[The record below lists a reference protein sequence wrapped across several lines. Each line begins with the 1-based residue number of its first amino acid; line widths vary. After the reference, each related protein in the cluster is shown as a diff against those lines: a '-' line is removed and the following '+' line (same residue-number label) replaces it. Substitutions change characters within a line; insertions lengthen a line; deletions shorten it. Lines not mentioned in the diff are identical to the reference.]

1 MEFRQAK
8 ISDLDQIVEIIEL
21 SKKYLKETKVDQWQ
35 DGYPAKEDLR
45 RDIESGNSYVLTN
58 KGEIVATTV
67 ISLEGESTYN
77 SIFNGEWI
85 TNEEYIVMHRV
96 AVHDKYKGKGI
107 PFTAVLPGG
116 PLPSGLFQNPYLY
129 VGVKIVLK
137 DETVLAIYV
146 SKEKTMVNTDQYIQ
160 DRKIAKKIEEMIKN
174 VCEIS

>member
-1 MEFRQAK
+1 MKFRQAK

-58 KGEIVATTV
+58 KDEIVATTV
-67 ISLEGESTYN
+67 ISLDGESTYN

-85 TNEEYIVMHRV
+85 TNEDYIVMHRV

-107 PFTAVLPGG
+107 FKELIKEAEILALNKGISSIKIDTHRDNISMQRAVVKNDFKKCGII
-116 PLPSGLFQNPYLY
+116 YLED
-129 VGVKIVLK
+129 GSERIAFEKVLK
-137 DETVLAIYV
+137 
-146 SKEKTMVNTDQYIQ
+146 SF
-160 DRKIAKKIEEMIKN
+160 
-174 VCEIS
+174 

>member
-45 RDIESGNSYVLTN
+45 RDIENRNSYVLTN
-58 KGEIVATTV
+58 KDEIVATTV
-67 ISLEGESTYN
+67 ISLDGESTYN

-85 TNEEYIVMHRV
+85 TNEDYIVMHRV

-107 PFTAVLPGG
+107 FKELIKEAEILALNKGISSIKIDTHRDNISMQRAVVKNDFKKCGII
-116 PLPSGLFQNPYLY
+116 YLED
-129 VGVKIVLK
+129 GSERIAFEKVLK
-137 DETVLAIYV
+137 
-146 SKEKTMVNTDQYIQ
+146 SF
-160 DRKIAKKIEEMIKN
+160 
-174 VCEIS
+174 

>member
-45 RDIESGNSYVLTN
+45 KDIESGNSYVLTN
-58 KGEIVATTV
+58 KDEIVATTV

-77 SIFNGEWI
+77 LIFNGEWI
-85 TNEEYIVMHRV
+85 TNEDYIVMHRV

-107 PFTAVLPGG
+107 FKELIKEAESLALNKGISSIKIDTHRDNISMQRAVVKNDFKRCGII
-116 PLPSGLFQNPYLY
+116 YL
-129 VGVKIVLK
+129 GDGSERIAFEKVLK
-137 DETVLAIYV
+137 
-146 SKEKTMVNTDQYIQ
+146 SF
-160 DRKIAKKIEEMIKN
+160 
-174 VCEIS
+174 

>member
-45 RDIESGNSYVLTN
+45 KDIESGNSYVLTN
-58 KGEIVATTV
+58 KDEIVATTV

-77 SIFNGEWI
+77 LIFNGEWI

-107 PFTAVLPGG
+107 FKELIKEAESLALNKGISSIKIDTHRDNISMQRAVVKND
-116 PLPSGLFQNPYLY
+116 FQKCGIIYLED
-129 VGVKIVLK
+129 GSERIAFEKVLK
-137 DETVLAIYV
+137 
-146 SKEKTMVNTDQYIQ
+146 SF
-160 DRKIAKKIEEMIKN
+160 
-174 VCEIS
+174 

>member
-1 MEFRQAK
+1 MEFRQAN

-58 KGEIVATTV
+58 KDEIVATTV
-67 ISLEGESTYN
+67 ISLDGESTYN

-96 AVHDKYKGKGI
+96 AVHDRYKGKGI
-107 PFTAVLPGG
+107 FKELIKEAENLALNKGIFSIKIDTHRDNLSMQKALLKNDFKKCGII
-116 PLPSGLFQNPYLY
+116 YLED
-129 VGVKIVLK
+129 GSERI
-137 DETVLAIYV
+137 AF
-146 SKEKTMVNTDQYIQ
+146 EKVMKYF
-160 DRKIAKKIEEMIKN
+160 
-174 VCEIS
+174 

>member
-58 KGEIVATTV
+58 KDEIIATTV

-107 PFTAVLPGG
+107 FKELIKEAESLDLNKRILSIKIDTHRDNISMQRAVVKNDFKRCGII
-116 PLPSGLFQNPYLY
+116 YLED
-129 VGVKIVLK
+129 GSERIAFEKVLK
-137 DETVLAIYV
+137 
-146 SKEKTMVNTDQYIQ
+146 SF
-160 DRKIAKKIEEMIKN
+160 
-174 VCEIS
+174 

>member
-58 KGEIVATTV
+58 KDEIVATTV
-67 ISLEGESTYN
+67 ISLDGESTYN

-85 TNEEYIVMHRV
+85 TNEDYIVMHRV

-107 PFTAVLPGG
+107 FKELIKEAENLALNKGISSIKIDTHRDNISMQRAVVKNDFKRCGII
-116 PLPSGLFQNPYLY
+116 YLED
-129 VGVKIVLK
+129 GSERIAFEKVLK
-137 DETVLAIYV
+137 
-146 SKEKTMVNTDQYIQ
+146 SF
-160 DRKIAKKIEEMIKN
+160 
-174 VCEIS
+174 

>member
-58 KGEIVATTV
+58 KDEIVATTV
-67 ISLEGESTYN
+67 ISLDGESTYN

-96 AVHDKYKGKGI
+96 AVHNKYKGKGI
-107 PFTAVLPGG
+107 FKELIKEAESLALNNDIFSIKIDTHRDNVSMQRAVVKNDFKRCGII
-116 PLPSGLFQNPYLY
+116 YLED
-129 VGVKIVLK
+129 GSERI
-137 DETVLAIYV
+137 AF
-146 SKEKTMVNTDQYIQ
+146 EKVINFF
-160 DRKIAKKIEEMIKN
+160 R
-174 VCEIS
+174 V

>member
-58 KGEIVATTV
+58 KDEIVATTV
-67 ISLEGESTYN
+67 ISLDGESTYN

-96 AVHDKYKGKGI
+96 AVHNKYKGKGI
-107 PFTAVLPGG
+107 FKELIKEAESLALNNDIFSIKIDTHRDNVSMQRAVVKNNFKRCGII
-116 PLPSGLFQNPYLY
+116 YLED
-129 VGVKIVLK
+129 GSERI
-137 DETVLAIYV
+137 AF
-146 SKEKTMVNTDQYIQ
+146 EKVINFF
-160 DRKIAKKIEEMIKN
+160 R
-174 VCEIS
+174 V

>member
-58 KGEIVATTV
+58 KDEIVATTV
-67 ISLEGESTYN
+67 ISLDGESTYN

-85 TNEEYIVMHRV
+85 TNTEYIVMHRV

-107 PFTAVLPGG
+107 FKELIKEAESLALNKGIFSIKIDTHRDNISMQRAVVKNDFKKCGII
-116 PLPSGLFQNPYLY
+116 YLED
-129 VGVKIVLK
+129 GSERIAFEKVLK
-137 DETVLAIYV
+137 
-146 SKEKTMVNTDQYIQ
+146 SF
-160 DRKIAKKIEEMIKN
+160 
-174 VCEIS
+174 

>member
-58 KGEIVATTV
+58 KDEIVATTV
-67 ISLEGESTYN
+67 ISLDGESTYN

-96 AVHDKYKGKGI
+96 AVHNKYKGKGI
-107 PFTAVLPGG
+107 FKELIKEAESLALNNDIFSIKIDTHRDNVSMQRAVVKNNFKRCGII
-116 PLPSGLFQNPYLY
+116 YL
-129 VGVKIVLK
+129 GDGSERI
-137 DETVLAIYV
+137 AF
-146 SKEKTMVNTDQYIQ
+146 EKVINFF
-160 DRKIAKKIEEMIKN
+160 R
-174 VCEIS
+174 V

>member
-58 KGEIVATTV
+58 KDEIVATTV
-67 ISLEGESTYN
+67 ISLDGESTYN

-96 AVHDKYKGKGI
+96 AVHNKYKGKGI
-107 PFTAVLPGG
+107 FKELIKEAESLALNNDIFSIKIDTHRDNVSMQRAV
-116 PLPSGLFQNPYLY
+116 
-129 VGVKIVLK
+129 VKNNFKRCGII
-137 DETVLAIYV
+137 AF
-146 SKEKTMVNTDQYIQ
+146 EKVINFF
-160 DRKIAKKIEEMIKN
+160 R
-174 VCEIS
+174 V

>member
-35 DGYPAKEDLR
+35 NGYPAKEDLR

-58 KGEIVATTV
+58 KNEIVATTV
-67 ISLEGESTYN
+67 ISLDGESTYN

-85 TNEEYIVMHRV
+85 TNTEYIVMHRV

-107 PFTAVLPGG
+107 FKELIKEAESLALNKGIFSIKIDTHRDNISMQRAVVKNNFKRCGII
-116 PLPSGLFQNPYLY
+116 YLED
-129 VGVKIVLK
+129 VSERIAFEKVLK
-137 DETVLAIYV
+137 
-146 SKEKTMVNTDQYIQ
+146 SF
-160 DRKIAKKIEEMIKN
+160 
-174 VCEIS
+174 

>member
-45 RDIESGNSYVLTN
+45 KDIESGNSYVLTN
-58 KGEIVATTV
+58 KDEIVATTV

-77 SIFNGEWI
+77 LIFNGEWI

-107 PFTAVLPGG
+107 FKELIKEAESLALNKGIFSIKIDTHRDNISMQRAVVKNDFKRCGII
-116 PLPSGLFQNPYLY
+116 YLED
-129 VGVKIVLK
+129 GSERIAFEKVLK
-137 DETVLAIYV
+137 
-146 SKEKTMVNTDQYIQ
+146 SF
-160 DRKIAKKIEEMIKN
+160 
-174 VCEIS
+174 

>member
-1 MEFRQAK
+1 MEFRQAN

-67 ISLEGESTYN
+67 ISLDGESTYN

-107 PFTAVLPGG
+107 FKELIKEAESLALNKGISSIKIDTHRDNISMQRAVVKNDFKRCGII
-116 PLPSGLFQNPYLY
+116 YL
-129 VGVKIVLK
+129 GDGSERIAFEKVLK
-137 DETVLAIYV
+137 
-146 SKEKTMVNTDQYIQ
+146 SF
-160 DRKIAKKIEEMIKN
+160 
-174 VCEIS
+174 

>member
-1 MEFRQAK
+1 MEFRQAN

-58 KGEIVATTV
+58 KDEIVATTV
-67 ISLEGESTYN
+67 ISLDGESTYN

-96 AVHDKYKGKGI
+96 AVHDRYKGKGI
-107 PFTAVLPGG
+107 FKELIKEAENLALNKGIFSIKIDTHRDNISMQKAVLKNDFKKCGII
-116 PLPSGLFQNPYLY
+116 YLE
-129 VGVKIVLK
+129 
-137 DETVLAIYV
+137 DESERIAF
-146 SKEKTMVNTDQYIQ
+146 EKVMKYF
-160 DRKIAKKIEEMIKN
+160 
-174 VCEIS
+174 

>member
-45 RDIESGNSYVLTN
+45 RDIESRNSYVLTN
-58 KGEIVATTV
+58 KDEIVATTV
-67 ISLEGESTYN
+67 ISLDGESTYN

-85 TNEEYIVMHRV
+85 TNEDYIVMHRV

-107 PFTAVLPGG
+107 FKELIKEAEILALNKGISSIKIDTHRDNISMQRAVVKNDFKKCGII
-116 PLPSGLFQNPYLY
+116 YLED
-129 VGVKIVLK
+129 GSERIAFEKVLK
-137 DETVLAIYV
+137 
-146 SKEKTMVNTDQYIQ
+146 SF
-160 DRKIAKKIEEMIKN
+160 
-174 VCEIS
+174 